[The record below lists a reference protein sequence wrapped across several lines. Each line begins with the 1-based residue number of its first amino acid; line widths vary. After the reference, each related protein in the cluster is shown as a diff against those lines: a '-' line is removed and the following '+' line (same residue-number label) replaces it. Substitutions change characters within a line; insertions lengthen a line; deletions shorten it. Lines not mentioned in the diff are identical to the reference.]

1 MRDFIIA
8 VNYVWYRFFRRRG
21 EGMAEV
27 YSNVLAPS
35 MLMANFVAF
44 LMYYDMT
51 FDVWLVPLSKTI
63 IFLYVLPLFAINY
76 WMIYW
81 DDKFLVM
88 FTDFSMSKNFEV
100 NKKRAIW
107 YILLSIFLFF
117 GAILVAAIDIR
128 RRVKLFP

>member
-1 MRDFIIA
+1 MRDFVIA

-27 YSNVLAPS
+27 YSNFLAVG
-35 MLMANFVAF
+35 MLMANFIAF
-44 LMYYDMT
+44 LIYYDMI

-63 IFLYVLPLFAINY
+63 LFLYFSPFFAINY

-81 DDKFLVM
+81 DDKFLAI

-100 NKKRAIW
+100 NKKTAIW
-107 YILLSIFLFF
+107 YILLSLFLLF
-117 GAILVAAIDIR
+117 GAVPIAFIVYR
-128 RRVKLFP
+128 